1 VAADVAEAARGGVVI
16 GGILL
21 ASYNP
26 SMSVQPN
33 PYFTPA
39 EYLAIE
45 RAATERSEYI
55 DGEIV
60 AMAGASREHSLIT
73 TNSVRELSQQVKR
86 RPCEVHSNDL
96 RVYIPAAHLY
106 TYPDVMAFCGEAKF
120 EDTLRDTLLNPT
132 VIIEVLSPSTEAYDR
147 GKKFEFYRS
156 IPSFREYLLVAQDEP
171 RVEQFTLQTDGRWIF
186 TATAGLEGTVT
197 LSSISCVLAMA
208 EIYDK
213 VDLA

>member
-1 VAADVAEAARGGVVI
+1 
-16 GGILL
+16 
-21 ASYNP
+21 
-26 SMSVQPN
+26 MSVQPN

-60 AMAGASREHSLIT
+60 AMVGASREHSLIN
-73 TNSVRELSQQVKR
+73 TNLAGELRQQLKR

-96 RVYIPAAHLY
+96 RVFIPAANLY
-106 TYPDVMAFCGEAKF
+106 TYPDIVVFCGEPRF
-120 EDTLRDTLLNPT
+120 EDPLRDTLLNPT
-132 VIIEVLSPSTEAYDR
+132 LLIEVLSPSTEAYDR

-186 TATAGLEGTVT
+186 TATAGLDSTVT
-197 LSSISCVLAMA
+197 LASISCVLAMA

-213 VDLA
+213 VSFAG